1 MNAPRIVIAGA
12 GTAGHHLAAAL
23 RESGFD
29 GAVSLIG
36 DEPHLPYNRPPLSKD
51 YLVGTAHPDSL
62 SLRAPAFYTEHKV
75 ATHLGVPVKQIDR
88 TTHRVV
94 LADDRALD
102 YDHLVLALGASPRP
116 IDIPGRDLGGVVEL
130 RTRAD
135 AEALRKYLREGCRVV
150 VVGGGF
156 IGLEVAAAA
165 RKRGADVTVLEAMP
179 TLMSRALSATAA
191 AYLAELHTAQGVR
204 VICSTAVS
212 ALEGSAGR
220 VHAVTTS
227 GGQRLAADVVV
238 LGIGVVPNVAPAAAA
253 GLDVANGIVVDEY
266 LTTSDPRISAVG
278 DCANFPV
285 PCGDRIRLESI
296 QNAVDQARY
305 VARRI
310 YGHTG
315 TYSAVPYFWSDQF
328 GMKLQIVG
336 RAARSDRAVIR
347 GTATKF
353 SIFRFHGDE
362 LAAVES
368 INDPMTHLTVRKILG
383 AGGTLT
389 PDQADD
395 TVDLRALARSLAG

>member
-1 MNAPRIVIAGA
+1 MNTPRIVIAGA

-36 DEPHLPYNRPPLSKD
+36 DEPHLPYHRPPLSKD
-51 YLVGTAHPDSL
+51 YLAGTAHPDSL

-75 ATHLGVPVKQIDR
+75 ATHLGIPVRQIDR

-94 LADDRALD
+94 LADDRPLA
-102 YDHLVLALGASPRP
+102 YDHLVLALGASPGPSTYRGGTSEVWWSCAP
-116 IDIPGRDLGGVVEL
+116 APTPNAPRTPTRGLPGGSGRRWIH
-130 RTRAD
+130 RTRGCGRRPQARRRCHRSRS
-135 AEALRKYLREGCRVV
+135 EAHFDESGPVHHRRSPSRRVAYCAGRSGGLLDCRV
-150 VVGGGF
+150 
-156 IGLEVAAAA
+156 
-165 RKRGADVTVLEAMP
+165 R
-179 TLMSRALSATAA
+179 
-191 AYLAELHTAQGVR
+191 
-204 VICSTAVS
+204 
-212 ALEGSAGR
+212 AGR
-220 VHAVTTS
+220 QCGARIRRHHH
-227 GGQRLAADVVV
+227 GRQRLAADVVV
-238 LGIGVVPNVAPAAAA
+238 LGSGVVPNVAPAAAA
-253 GLDVANGIVVDEY
+253 GLDVANGVVVDEY

-278 DCANFPV
+278 DCANFPA

-310 YGHTG
+310 NGHTG

-336 RAARSDRAVIR
+336 HAARSDRTVIR
-347 GTATKF
+347 GTDTKF

-389 PDQADD
+389 PDQADE
-395 TVDLRALARSLAG
+395 TVDLRALARNLAG